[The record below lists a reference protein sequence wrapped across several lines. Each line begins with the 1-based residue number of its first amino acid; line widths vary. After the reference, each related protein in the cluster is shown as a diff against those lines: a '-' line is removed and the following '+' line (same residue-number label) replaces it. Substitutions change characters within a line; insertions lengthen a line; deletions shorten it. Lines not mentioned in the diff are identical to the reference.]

1 MPLPLVMAGIG
12 AAGSVLGG
20 LLGRRGARAQERSA
34 RQFGQLAGQRFDQS
48 RQDFSPFM
56 EAGRDSLSQLQQ
68 VNSGNYTGFYDS
80 PDYQGALD
88 QGIEAMNRRQASVGN
103 LASGGSSA
111 DLNAFAQQLASQNL
125 GNYRNSLMGV
135 SQLGAQAT
143 GQMGQ
148 LGQGYT
154 QMQGNALMGQGNAR
168 ASGYQAMGNALT
180 GIGGIAGDYFGYQ
193 RNGGGGGMAGG
204 TPSGGFSGPR

>member
-1 MPLPLVMAGIG
+1 MAVGI
-12 AAGSVLGG
+12 AGS
-20 LLGRRGARAQERSA
+20 LLQGFMGSRAARAQRRSQE
-34 RQFGQLAGQRFDQS
+34 QFGQLAGQRFDQN
-48 RQDFSPFM
+48 RQDFSPYM
-56 EAGRDSLSQLQQ
+56 DAGRDSLSQLQQ
-68 VNSGNYTGFYDS
+68 VNNGNYDGFYNS
-80 PDYQGALD
+80 PDYQGALS
-88 QGIEAMNRRQASVGN
+88 QGVEAMNRRQASVGN

-111 DLNAFAQQLASQNL
+111 DLNAYAQQLASQNL

-154 QMQGNALMGQGNAR
+154 QMQGNALLGAGNAR
-168 ASGYQAMGNALT
+168 ASGYQAIGNALS

-193 RNGGGGGMAGG
+193 R
-204 TPSGGFSGPR
+204 SGGR

>member
-125 GNYRNSLMGV
+125 GNYRASLMGV
-135 SQLGAQAT
+135 SQLGANMT
-143 GQMGQ
+143 SNMGQ

-154 QMQGNALMGQGNAR
+154 EMQGNALLGQGNAR
-168 ASGYQAMGNALT
+168 ASGYQAMGNALQ
-180 GIGGIAGDYFGYQ
+180 GVSRSIGNAFGGF
-193 RNGGGGGMAGG
+193 GGGGGMAGG
-204 TPSGGFSGPR
+204 VPSGNFSGPR